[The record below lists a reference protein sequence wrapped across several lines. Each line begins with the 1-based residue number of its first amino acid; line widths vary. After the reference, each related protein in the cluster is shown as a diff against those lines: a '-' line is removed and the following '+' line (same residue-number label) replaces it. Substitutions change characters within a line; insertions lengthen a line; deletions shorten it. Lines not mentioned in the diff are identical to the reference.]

1 MQPSYFQPL
10 SFQQASPMV
19 SGMEA
24 GSNIAAN
31 NSMNML
37 RNMQAAQ
44 TGIQNAYL
52 PSSLA
57 QKLQSQKLANALA
70 QSKLPFAAPQAQAN
84 LDLTGAQTGLVQGQ
98 ASAIPSQIALQQAQT
113 GLVGA
118 QTGLAGANTGL
129 VNAQTQIMPFNALGK
144 VDPVSQLL
152 YSHMLLQR
160 MFGGNGA
167 PPITSNNGGMTIQ
180 STAPQMGSMQNATSL
195 PNGIPYSPQAMA
207 KQQPQQVPNTNASV
221 SQYPTLPG
229 GSPLSAGLAG
239 AKAAAIPTITGSGM
253 GALNSIQPGSSLA
266 DNLYQTSLNNMV
278 MGMGKNPTMGSNRA
292 GAGGTFVNPITGQQ
306 YSTDTNKNT
315 TMDQQ
320 SVGAIS
326 RVNELIPQIYNDLA
340 PFQTASGKAAL
351 YSQKAGNFFM
361 GHDNPLPS
369 QEAAGDA
376 KVKLAA
382 ESLLRGYGLNVTDQ
396 STKFMMD
403 SVEPKL
409 GESQQAYKTRMN
421 NLQNLLGQNSQ
432 QASARLQGGIPLNQS
447 GQQSQQSSGT
457 PQTQG
462 TSIPSF
468 TSKAE
473 FQEWYKQ
480 QPPQAQATIR
490 QQLGNA

>member
-1 MQPSYFQPL
+1 MALQQSYFQPL
-10 SFQQASPMV
+10 SFQQASPFV
-19 SGMEA
+19 TGMQA

-31 NSMNML
+31 NSMDQL
-37 RNMQAAQ
+37 RQMQSQQ

-57 QKLQSQKLANALA
+57 QSLKSQKLANALA
-70 QSKLPFAAPQAQAN
+70 QSTLPFAAPQAQAN
-84 LDLTGAQTGLVQGQ
+84 LGLTGAQTGLVQGQ
-98 ASAIPSQIALQQAQT
+98 AAAIPSQMALQQAQ
-113 GLVGA
+113 A
-118 QTGLAGANTGL
+118 GLAGANTGL
-129 VNAQTQIMPFNALGK
+129 VNAQTQLLPFNVLSK
-144 VDPVSQLL
+144 VDPVDQLL
-152 YSHMLLQR
+152 YSKALLQKQ
-160 MFGGNGA
+160 FPGALGGGGL
-167 PPITSNNGGMTIQ
+167 PITSNNGGMTVQ
-180 STAPQMGSMQNATSL
+180 PASPQMGNMQNATNL
-195 PNGIPYSPQAMA
+195 PNGIPYSPQAMGMP
-207 KQQPQQVPNTNASV
+207 QPQQVPNTSPSI

-229 GSPLSAGLAG
+229 GNQIAAGAPGARGAAVGGMAGLG
-239 AKAAAIPTITGSGM
+239 VSLPSTG
-253 GALNSIQPGSSLA
+253 NSLY
-266 DNLYQTSLNNMV
+266 DNLYSNSLQNALAT
-278 MGMGKNPTMGSNRA
+278 MGKNPAFGSNRA
-292 GAGGTFVNPITGQQ
+292 GAGGTFYNPVTGQS
-306 YSTDTNKNT
+306 YSTDTSKNT

-340 PFQTASGKAAL
+340 PFQTAGGKAEL
-351 YSQKAGNFFM
+351 YSQKAGNFFL
-361 GHDNPLPS
+361 GHNNPLPS

-409 GESQQAYKTRMN
+409 GESQTAYKTRMD

-432 QASARLQGGIPLNQS
+432 QASARLKGGIPLNQS
-447 GQQSQQSSGT
+447 VQQSQQSDGA
-457 PQTQG
+457 PQNQA